1 MHTMDFTGEYLD
13 YVLSV
18 DLRQTSPSGENNV
31 NIQLKSRDNE
41 SFQQWVYDSETKSIR
56 SLYFDKNKALDY
68 DPNKSNNLIVSYFD
82 RDDKNQK
89 FVFNTNKNELFNI
102 GTQMVVEIDNDRY
115 VQGNNANIY
124 VSNDTGA
131 QNFRISYC

>member
-1 MHTMDFTGEYLD
+1 MDFTGEYLD

-82 RDDKNQK
+82 RDDKN
-89 FVFNTNKNELFNI
+89 
-102 GTQMVVEIDNDRY
+102 
-115 VQGNNANIY
+115 
-124 VSNDTGA
+124 
-131 QNFRISYC
+131 